1 MAGDEGFLSRWSR
14 RKQDV
19 RGGKP
24 VQEEP
29 KAGPPPPAVSAPAP
43 GREPE
48 SAAASAPPPPTLED
62 VQALTFAS
70 DFRHFVAAGVDP
82 QVKTAA
88 VKKLF
93 ADARFNVRDAMDVYA
108 DDYSIPDPLPESMLR
123 KMASAQFLK
132 LFEEKDTDAPAPQ
145 DVADAGTQTV
155 AEYPPPTDE
164 AVPGL
169 PNADPDLRLQQDD
182 ALAGESAGD
191 GAGRAAGT
199 AHDAVPPAGGEL
211 PGSDPR

>member
-1 MAGDEGFLSRWSR
+1 MAADDGFLSRWSR
-14 RKQDV
+14 RKQEE

-29 KAGPPPPAVSAPAP
+29 KLEAPAPAASAPAP
-43 GREPE
+43 QPG
-48 SAAASAPPPPTLED
+48 AAPAPAAEPPPPTLED

-70 DFRHFVAAGVDP
+70 DFKRFVAAGVDP

-108 DDYSIPDPLPESMLR
+108 DDYSIPDPLPEAMLR

-132 LFEEKDTDAPAPQ
+132 LFEEKGTDAPGPQ
-145 DVADAGTQTV
+145 DAADAGTESV

-164 AVPGL
+164 AVPG
-169 PNADPDLRLQQDD
+169 PSNADPDLRLQQDD
-182 ALAGESAGD
+182 ALAGESAGH
-191 GAGRAAGT
+191 GAGRATGT
-199 AHDAVPPAGGEL
+199 AHDAVPAAGGKL